1 MKKKHFFISYL
12 LLLIVGVLF
21 VSCSGNDPKEP
32 KELVITAETDT
43 TLQNITSWDT
53 IRCPYLKISSQRWQ
67 TTSDGLDTFYNYLFC
82 ISTPGNY
89 EIPTPV
95 EIEGNSMMA
104 YAPFMHYEL
113 FISPKY
119 DESGQMIPYYYF
131 TSTKAGTEVGKIC
144 VKVGNQCSISD
155 SYAGDIDSHI
165 HNIRQCTVRITPSE
179 NGQDLFECRMSVVG
193 WDNKLMYHYIVG
205 PIDYNPLWE
214 R

>member
-1 MKKKHFFISYL
+1 MKRISYL
-12 LLLIVGVLF
+12 LLLILGVLF
-21 VSCSGNDPKEP
+21 VSCSGDEP
-32 KELVITAETDT
+32 KELEKLVITAESDT
-43 TLQNITSWDT
+43 TLQHISSWDT
-53 IRCPYLKISSQRWQ
+53 IRCPNLKIYQIRWQ
-67 TTSDGLDTFYNYLFC
+67 TTSDGLDTMYVYTLE
-82 ISTPGNY
+82 ISTPGEY
-89 EIPTPV
+89 DAPTPV
-95 EIEGNSMMA
+95 EYGGETMMA
-104 YAPFMHYEL
+104 YSPMDHYVL
-113 FISPKY
+113 VTNPKY

-144 VKVGNQCSISD
+144 VKVGKQCSISD